1 MKQIEATIKPS
12 QFSDVK
18 EALMNLGIEEIT
30 VTEAK
35 GFGREGYTELYH
47 GAEYSID
54 FLPKVKIQILAAD
67 EKAPQ
72 LVEAIAKNAC
82 TGKAGDGTIFV
93 TAVEEII
100 RIRDHAA

>member
-12 QFSDVK
+12 QFSEVK

-35 GFGREGYTELYH
+35 GFGRQAYTELYH

-54 FLPKVKIQILAAD
+54 FLPKVKIQILVAD

-72 LVEAIAKNAC
+72 LVEAIAKNAY
-82 TGKAGDGTIFV
+82 TEKACDATIFV
-93 TAVEEII
+93 TPVEEII
-100 RIRDHAA
+100 RIRGQAA